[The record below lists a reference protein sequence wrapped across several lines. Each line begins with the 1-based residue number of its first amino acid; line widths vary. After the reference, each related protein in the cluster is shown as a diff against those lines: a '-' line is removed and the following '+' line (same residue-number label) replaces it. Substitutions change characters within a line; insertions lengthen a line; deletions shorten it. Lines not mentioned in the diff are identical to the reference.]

1 MVAIEVRVGRMA
13 CLHRGL
19 DECARID
26 AGFQHVCDV
35 KRAARAVILIGT
47 PKFIVLRLPEV
58 RQNIRVAPARVT
70 LRGPSVVV
78 GAVSA
83 HVHHAVDRTAA
94 AKGFAAWLVADAAV
108 KPPIRQRL
116 ERPVIDGVWDER
128 CQSRGALN
136 QHALVRWAR
145 FKQTH
150 LNPWIFAQAR
160 SQHTARRAPADH
172 NVVDHDT

>member
-58 RQNIRVAPARVT
+58 PQNIRLAPARYPA
-70 LRGPSVVV
+70 GPSVVV

-116 ERPVIDGVWDER
+116 ERPVIDGM
-128 CQSRGALN
+128 G
-136 QHALVRWAR
+136 
-145 FKQTH
+145 
-150 LNPWIFAQAR
+150 
-160 SQHTARRAPADH
+160 
-172 NVVDHDT
+172 